1 MKLSE
6 ICNCK
11 IILADDL
18 KIIEKNNVVTDGAV
32 IITFIGKENH
42 QRKIYNFYNFLDYE
56 LHCKFNISSKNI
68 SEEFHESLTI
78 SLALKKNIT
87 RIFYG
92 QIGLYPYFDLIKKL
106 INNKNKLDIYT
117 DNEKILNIFKIV
129 EKFENLN
136 IFYKKKKIINHS
148 SYFKISKLDL
158 LRMYSLSEIIFHI
171 KKRLSPTFKNF
182 KNLKSNV
189 FVHLSTET
197 NFLSIDKFLNDKW
210 QSKILDVNLT
220 NINKLNFKDYQEFD
234 KIFGATKSIVKSHF
248 DSNEYFKEQL
258 NNEFKNFFEKYIAC
272 YNKVS
277 KIFANLNSKF
287 YFLTKIIR
295 GPLATSLYDY
305 GKKNNKKFFWISHQ
319 HGHGIEITDI
329 HDKTQITKE
338 ETLSDLL
345 FVYSSVGK
353 QKREQNKFINK
364 KIKISNIGYHNN
376 DYKFNK
382 IPKYDIIY
390 ISNLNQE
397 LDGHEISMSALN
409 NFEKIKFEEKLI
421 KEVFSQVNHKILFK
435 EYPGGKTS
443 KIKNNYIKDLIAPH
457 KNITYF
463 NEWLN
468 AENIYDKVSII
479 ITSLPT
485 SGLAGAIKTNKPLV
499 FIDIK
504 KMMPLKQDLVKVFE
518 EKFFYLNFDENT
530 FEKLKELLSNTLT
543 EIETAWKNK
552 KKLDNTNFEYLYIN
566 NLSKNMVLKNLKIEL
581 NKFVI

>member
-6 ICNCK
+6 IHNCK

-18 KIIEKNNVVTDGAV
+18 EILEKNNVVTDGAA
-32 IITFIGKENH
+32 IITFIGEENH
-42 QRKIYNFYNFLDYE
+42 QKKIYNFYNLLDYE
-56 LHCKFNISSKNI
+56 LHSKFSISSKSI
-68 SEEFHESLTI
+68 SEEFHESLPI
-78 SLALKKNIT
+78 GLALKKNIT

-106 INNKNKLDIYT
+106 INNKNKLNIYT
-117 DNEKILNIFKIV
+117 DSEKIFNIFKII

-136 IFYKKKKIINHS
+136 IFYKKRIINNS
-148 SYFKISKLDL
+148 PYFKFSKLDL

-171 KKRLSPTFKNF
+171 KKKISPTFKNF
-182 KNLKSNV
+182 VNLKSNV

-197 NFLSIDKFLNDKW
+197 NFLSIDKFLNSKW
-210 QSKILDVNLT
+210 QSKILEVNLT
-220 NINKLNFKDYQEFD
+220 NVNKLNSKDFQEFD
-234 KIFGATKSIVKSHF
+234 KIFEATQLIVKSHF
-248 DSNEYFKEQL
+248 DNNEYFKEQL
-258 NNEFKNFFEKYIAC
+258 NNEFKIFFEKYIAC

-277 KIFANLNSKF
+277 KIFANLDSKF

-319 HGHGIEITDI
+319 HGHGIEIADI
-329 HDKTQITKE
+329 HKKTQITKE

-345 FVYSSVGK
+345 FVYTSISK
-353 QKREQNKFINK
+353 QKREHNKFINK
-364 KIKISNIGYHNN
+364 NIKIFNIGYHNN

-397 LDGHEISMSALN
+397 LAGHEIEMSALN

-421 KEVFSQVNHKILFK
+421 KEVFSQVDYKILFK
-435 EYPGGKTS
+435 EYPGS
-443 KIKNNYIKDLIAPH
+443 KNSNIKNNYIKDLITSH

-463 NEWLN
+463 DEWLN
-468 AENIYDKVSII
+468 AENIYDKTSVI

-485 SGLAGAIKTNKPLV
+485 SGLAGAIKSKKPLI

-504 KMMPLKQDLVKVFE
+504 KIMPLRKDLIEIFK
-518 EKFFYLNFDENT
+518 KNFFYLNFDENI
-530 FEKLKELLSNTLT
+530 FIRLKELLSKSLV
-543 EIETAWKNK
+543 EIESTWESK
-552 KKLDNTNFEYLYIN
+552 KKLDESNFEHYYIN
-566 NLSKNMVLKNLKIEL
+566 NLSKNKVLTNLKKEL
-581 NKFVI
+581 NKFVV